1 MSLSLSLSFFFLDTG
16 PDRTQEVTLEQGTE
30 TEVDVPP
37 ELNDMEEVVQESSGD
52 WHCGI
57 PNVFP

>member
-1 MSLSLSLSFFFLDTG
+1 MSLSVSPSFSWDTG